1 MTMYTRLSTELM
13 QGNSQKYVQ
22 MQQFRLNRIQEKL
35 ASGVN
40 IQKASDDP
48 LNSTR
53 LQQLQ
58 EATAD
63 DEQYTRNIG
72 QMLSELNTVDSSISD
87 VVSLA
92 QRAREL
98 AVQAGN
104 DTLNQANLTAISQ
117 EVDQLINQAVQV
129 GNTKL
134 GQRYVFAGFAGQTQP
149 FSRTGNNVTFNGT
162 PSTPVPGYS
171 RPAELAAGVTVSQ
184 NVDGTALLG
193 TVTTGGAPEAATGG
207 SGLMRTLTTLK
218 LALQQGDKTT
228 IRSQIGQ
235 LGTDLDNITTLQSDV
250 GARVNRLELVK
261 ERLDTRKA
269 VLQREMGAIQD
280 IDIAK
285 TISDLSYQ
293 QTLYQASL
301 KVNADILQT
310 TLMDYLR

>member
-1 MTMYTRLSTELM
+1 MTMYTRLSTEQM
-13 QGNSQKYVQ
+13 QGMSQKYVQ
-22 MQQFRLNRIQEKL
+22 MQQYRLNRIQEKL

-40 IQKASDDP
+40 IQRASDDP

-58 EATAD
+58 EATED
-63 DEQYTRNIG
+63 DDQYVRNIG

-134 GQRYVFAGFAGQTQP
+134 GQRFVFAGFAGQTQP

-162 PSTPVPGYS
+162 PSTPVPGYN

-207 SGLMRTLTTLK
+207 SGLIRTLTTLK
-218 LALQQGDKTT
+218 LALQQADKNTV
-228 IRSQIGQ
+228 RAQIGQ
-235 LGTDLDNITTLQSDV
+235 LSTDLDNVTTLQSDV

-261 ERLDTRKA
+261 ERLDARKS

-280 IDIAK
+280 IDVAK
-285 TISDLSYQ
+285 TVSDLTYQ

-301 KVNADILQT
+301 KVNADLLQT